1 MILSAESLSLKDETW
16 QLFASD
22 VSERMPGVKIVE
34 VKEPPTSKSKKSVT
48 IRKLKSAQTL
58 MAEDHPDPKVFVGID
73 SNLPFLTEGT
83 CVLSAKPKLGK
94 SWLALAMCLA
104 ICQGEDFLGYKTRK
118 CSTLY
123 LDLETAESLQQKRI
137 LQILKGRPVPENFYI
152 DSHTN
157 KIDAGFVEQIEAYLQ
172 EDPNIGVV
180 VVDVFAIIR
189 TDSKSSRESEYE
201 HAYRDINPLNDLA
214 RKYHI
219 SIILV
224 THDRKAVDP
233 DDAFSNIL
241 GSTGIQGAAGQ
252 MIVMYRRKKNDPIHI
267 SVKGK
272 AIDGNP
278 ELNVKFEEAEWTVVD
293 VATDA
298 ESERRRTLEQYRSSE
313 IRAAVLKVL
322 EGDGKWRGRASD
334 LIVAASECDF
344 GLTWPAKEIGGFLSR
359 NIGLFLSEDNVHIE
373 MILNGSGGRTYRI
386 WHSTVD
392 DR

>member
-1 MILSAESLSLKDETW
+1 MSAESLGLKDDTW
-16 QLFASD
+16 RMFASD
-22 VSERMPGVKIVE
+22 VSERMPGVQIIE
-34 VKEPPTSKSKKSVT
+34 VKEPPTSKSKKSIT
-48 IRKLKSAQTL
+48 IQKLKNAPTL
-58 MAEDHPDPKVFVGID
+58 LAEDHPDPKVFVGVD
-73 SNLPFLTEGT
+73 SKLPLLAEGT
-83 CVLSAKPKLGK
+83 CILSAKPKLGK

-137 LQILKGRPVPENFYI
+137 LQILKGRPAPENFYI
-152 DSHTN
+152 ANSTN

-172 EDPNIGVV
+172 EDPSIGVV

-201 HAYRDINPLNDLA
+201 HAYRDISPLNDLA

-241 GSTGIQGAAGQ
+241 GSTGLQGATGQ
-252 MIVMYRRKKNDPIHI
+252 MIVMYRRKKGDPIHI

-293 VATDA
+293 VASDA
-298 ESERRRTLEQYRSSE
+298 ESERRRALEQYRRSE
-313 IRAAVLKVL
+313 IREAVLRVL
-322 EGDGKWRGRASD
+322 SGDGKWRGRASD
-334 LIVAASECDF
+334 LITAAAECDF

-359 NIGLFLSEDNVHIE
+359 NVGLFLSEDNVHVEI
-373 MILNGSGGRTYRI
+373 ISNGSGGRTYRI
-386 WHSTVD
+386 WLSTVD

>member
-1 MILSAESLSLKDETW
+1 MSAESSTLKEDLW
-16 QLFASD
+16 RAFSNDL
-22 VSERMPGVKIVE
+22 SERMPGVQVIE
-34 VKEPPTSKSKKSVT
+34 VKEPAKAKPKKSIT
-48 IRKLKSAQTL
+48 IRKLKSAQAL
-58 MAEDHPDPKVFVGID
+58 LAEDHPEPKVFVGLD
-73 SNLPFLTEGT
+73 SKLPFLTEGT

-118 CSTLY
+118 CAALY

-137 LQILKGRPVPENFYI
+137 RQILKDKPVPENFYI
-152 DSHTN
+152 DSSTN
-157 KIDAGFVEQIEAYLQ
+157 KIDAGFVDQIEAYLQ
-172 EDPNIGVV
+172 EDPDIGVV

-189 TDSKSSRESEYE
+189 TDAKSSRESEYE
-201 HAYRDINPLNDLA
+201 HAYRDISPLNDLA

-252 MIVMYRRKKNDPIHI
+252 MIVMFRRKKGDPIHI

-293 VATDA
+293 VASDA
-298 ESERRRTLEQYRSSE
+298 ESERRRALEQYRSSE

-322 EGDGKWRGRASD
+322 EGPGKWSGRASE
-334 LIVAASECDF
+334 LILDAAQCDF
-344 GLTWPAKEIGGFLSR
+344 GLTWPAKEIGGFLSK
-359 NIGLFLSEDNVHIE
+359 NIGLFKREDDINIE
-373 MILNGSGGRTYRI
+373 IIQNGTGGRKYRI
-386 WHSTVD
+386 WQSTVD